1 MVPFLSSE
9 KMLHFARKSTTS
21 LVFAYRPCIVLKKFW
36 GMKKN
41 FLVGI
46 CAVAFGTL
54 TGQEKTSRAYRNF
67 PVIITINFHS
77 LALPFRDFKS
87 NFSNVGFGIGT
98 EVSFNGEQDWVQQFS
113 IHWIRNKNGGNG
125 LLFSTQTVWR
135 PTIADDFYTEIKAGV
150 GYNYCYRPVGSY
162 RPENGNWVSVGN
174 KGKGM
179 LALLGGI
186 SAGYNNYSSTTYVSP
201 FMSYQLMVLKGYNK
215 SIPVV
220 PETLLQAGSRI
231 HF

>member
-1 MVPFLSSE
+1 MHSFE
-9 KMLHFARKSTTS
+9 K
-21 LVFAYRPCIVLKKFW
+21 IW
-36 GMKKN
+36 GMKKI
-41 FLVGI
+41 FLIGI
-46 CAVAFGTL
+46 CALAFGTL

-77 LALPFRDFKS
+77 LTLPFRDFKS

-113 IHWIRNKNGGNG
+113 IHWIRNKSVGNG